1 MYRRTGLIETKL
13 RNKNVCCI
21 KAINNNIQI
30 RNDYLLH
37 FHSTKNEISRFRI
50 FFERRKS
57 LNAMQTSL
65 GFKRRKFKSAK
76 LCVSHMF
83 TDIILKFILCW
94 NVFMSYTSRYEN
106 QICAELLRF
115 RTFTTHFRNQGNF
128 FHRQG

>member
-13 RNKNVCCI
+13 RNENVCCI

-30 RNDYLLH
+30 RSEYLLH
-37 FHSTKNEISRFRI
+37 FHITKNEISRFRI

-57 LNAMQTSL
+57 LNAMETSL
-65 GFKRRKFKSAK
+65 GFERRKVKSAK
-76 LCVSHMF
+76 LVCFLICLQV
-83 TDIILKFILCW
+83 ILKFIFCW

-128 FHRQG
+128 FRRQG

>member
-13 RNKNVCCI
+13 RNENVCCV

-30 RNDYLLH
+30 CNDYLLH

-83 TDIILKFILCW
+83 TDNFKIYFVLEC
-94 NVFMSYTSRYEN
+94 VYELH
-106 QICAELLRF
+106 IAGMKTRF
-115 RTFTTHFRNQGNF
+115 VLNY
-128 FHRQG
+128 